1 MERALIFAKGLE
13 AGTVALNCSAPTQG
27 LDMPVG
33 GWKQS
38 GIGREMFT
46 YSLENF
52 LQTKTVY
59 FKYAND
65 PMMSH

>member
-1 MERALIFAKGLE
+1 
-13 AGTVALNCSAPTQG
+13 
-27 LDMPVG
+27 MPVG